1 MINHSEWEYENQDYL
16 KEHYE
21 KRLMGKDTHLFVR
34 KFHCKGCGR
43 VFYTTI
49 ETKKYCLYSLCG
61 NHGYQKELKWRRE
74 QERKDRICQTCGNP
88 LRPSGRMPSSAA
100 MPADRKH
107 TVKVLRIRQVVT
119 LTTCNNRNEK
129 SVTVW
134 QVPHSGTYNNRNDIK
149 PPKGDEPYESAL

>member
-100 MPADRKH
+100 MPATESIQRKCYGYG
-107 TVKVLRIRQVVT
+107 QVVT

-129 SVTVW
+129 SVTVR
-134 QVPHSGTYNNRNDIK
+134 QVPKSGTYNN
-149 PPKGDEPYESAL
+149 P